1 MALSFLLRSAKH
13 CFASSQTGESDIEN
27 ETKYAYILETFVG
40 NTLKCK
46 KLNNCLWIYDMV
58 DCLKSPILRDP
69 NDIHAKF
76 RWGGENTTV
85 YLLDHMDAFTIEHT
99 ILQKKDTNTHA
110 NHNAENCKWINTLLI
125 SSSMDAPNIW
135 VNEKFDLLPILEQ
148 GGILRLK
155 LMPDKMLFISEAVV
169 QVLHTWLKTFP
180 RRDPPRYLEIT

>member
-1 MALSFLLRSAKH
+1 MTDKVIVPNNLRGTSGTRQHDTHFSGATKALSSLFRAAI
-13 CFASSQTGESDIEN
+13 CFVADGRTGEYDTAK
-27 ETKYAYILETFVG
+27 ETKYASIQDMFVG

-99 ILQKKDTNTHA
+99 ILRKKDTNTHA

-125 SSSMDAPNIW
+125 SSSMDAPNI
-135 VNEKFDLLPILEQ
+135 
-148 GGILRLK
+148 
-155 LMPDKMLFISEAVV
+155 
-169 QVLHTWLKTFP
+169 
-180 RRDPPRYLEIT
+180 